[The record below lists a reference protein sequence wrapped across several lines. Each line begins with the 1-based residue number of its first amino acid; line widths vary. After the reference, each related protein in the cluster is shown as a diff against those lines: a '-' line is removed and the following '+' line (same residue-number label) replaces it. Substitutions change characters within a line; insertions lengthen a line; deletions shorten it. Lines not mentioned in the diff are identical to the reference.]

1 MSWWNIVIFRL
12 NIYHS
17 LYTDITLIFRWSIGL
32 EGKVKGQIWH
42 DILKLLTVLFICW
55 QYTPHVSTPSQSFIR
70 ICSNVIITDR
80 KHVCQC
86 SQKHNFLIR
95 DKNNVVFSG
104 FAFFTKCVPV
114 PTVRGSHSF
123 TGHQSFQN
131 TFMSGKSQFLCLQM
145 VYIGG
150 SDTIKW
156 LN

>member
-1 MSWWNIVIFRL
+1 MSWWNIDIFRI

-17 LYTDITLIFRWSIGL
+17 LYTDITLIFRWSISL

-42 DILKLLTVLFICW
+42 DVLKLLTVLFICW

-95 DKNNVVFSG
+95 DKKLCCLFRLCFLYKVCPCATCARVTQFYWTSILSKYLHEWEKAVSVFANG
-104 FAFFTKCVPV
+104 
-114 PTVRGSHSF
+114 
-123 TGHQSFQN
+123 
-131 TFMSGKSQFLCLQM
+131 
-145 VYIGG
+145 VYRR
-150 SDTIKW
+150 KW
-156 LN
+156 HN